1 MAPPKSST
9 NRSMSMIG
17 RAGAVMITS
26 GWRRDSRRQRPA
38 MVGRASSDTEGL
50 LVAGQSQED
59 VVERGLVDGEGG
71 DRLAGRVAL
80 VEQRA
85 GGAGAAGRGH
95 AEDESAGIAR
105 HRAVPEPGGR
115 VAVGA

>member
-9 NRSMSMIG
+9 NRTMSMIG
-17 RAGAVMITS
+17 RASAVMITS

-50 LVAGQSQED
+50 LVAGQGQED
-59 VVERGLVDGEGG
+59 VVERGLVDGEVR
-71 DRLAGRVAL
+71 DRLAGGVDL

-85 GGAGAAGRGH
+85 DLARAAVRGH

-105 HRAVPEPGGR
+105 HGAVAEPGGR
-115 VAVGA
+115 VA